1 MTLGER
7 YDFHVLYSQCYSGR
21 VHLVHAHSGEQYIK
35 REPNMLI
42 TRSYMRVVT
51 GRALCSKRL
60 AVSDQYEK
68 QQSSLATLHQS
79 FN

>member
-21 VHLVHAHSGEQYIK
+21 VHLVHAYSGEQYIK

-42 TRSYMRVVT
+42 TRSYMRVCDRQGTVFKT
-51 GRALCSKRL
+51 SGSI
-60 AVSDQYEK
+60 
-68 QQSSLATLHQS
+68 
-79 FN
+79 